1 MTPASQQQEP
11 RTPDPRGRKHTATP
25 RQTYPAATMRRAR
38 ALAAAGFTP
47 TRIVAILASEGH
59 PKPARTTVCRWT
71 NARYM
76 ENQLRDVRR
85 ARERAKRRRLL
96 TIAVEMRE
104 RGVSYNAISYV
115 FERYEDTMMQ
125 PDTVRHWMRMSGV
138 PTDQSRRYG
147 VTA

>member
-1 MTPASQQQEP
+1 MSV
-11 RTPDPRGRKHTATP
+11 

-38 ALAAAGFTP
+38 ALAAASFTP
-47 TRIVAILASEGH
+47 TEIAGVLAREGH
-59 PKPARTTVCRWT
+59 PKPTVKTVQRWT
-71 NARYM
+71 NARYA
-76 ENQLRDVRR
+76 ENQLRDVRQ

-96 TIAVEMRE
+96 AVATEMRE
-104 RGVSYNAISYV
+104 RGISYNAISYV
-115 FERYEDTMMQ
+115 FERYEDTLMQ